1 MTPRTEPRGGALVAE
16 LAGDEAGPRA
26 RRHGLVTR
34 REWLMIGAAALCF
47 GGAFTAL
54 LFGIG

>member
-1 MTPRTEPRGGALVAE
+1 MAE